1 MIRVTEKI
9 KGMFVVLALLFC
21 ASAATA
27 QLPPQ
32 VPGMPQFPETAQFSI
47 DLADI
52 YAELFFD
59 KNMASV
65 ICTLWLRCDGT
76 NPVLLRLGGNIHQ
89 LKVSSSSF
97 NQLAFDYE
105 PPYFHLHNLPAGSH
119 LVTFTYL
126 AEHNGMTSD
135 GIISPQ
141 VLKLDVDSWW
151 YPRNVVDDPHQAI
164 LSIEAPPDY
173 AISSNGKTLKS
184 IANNLKW
191 LWQFVLVDATPGGL
205 TLD

>member
-1 MIRVTEKI
+1 MIRATEKI

-32 VPGMPQFPETAQFSI
+32 IPGMPQFPETAQFSV

-52 YAELFFD
+52 YAELFPERH
-59 KNMASV
+59 MASV
-65 ICTLWLRCDGT
+65 ICTLWLRCDGV
-76 NPVLLRLGGNIHQ
+76 NPVLLRLEGNIHQ
-89 LKVSSSSF
+89 LKISSTSF
-97 NQLAFDYE
+97 HQIAFDYE
-105 PPYFHLHNLPAGSH
+105 APYFHLHNLPAGSH

-126 AEHNGMTSD
+126 VEHNGTTSN

-141 VLKLDVDSWW
+141 SLKLDADSWW

-164 LSIEAPPDY
+164 LNIEAPPGY
-173 AISSNGKTLKS
+173 AISSNGQTLKS
-184 IANNLKW
+184 IDNNLKW
-191 LWQFVLVDATPGGL
+191 LWQFVLSEPGATGL